1 MRLGAPAKGL
11 FNNQADWE
19 DKSNFL
25 VFRSLG
31 PLDPNSHGHL
41 PGHRSRRREGGH
53 CEATKNGQGVPVT
66 HETHPGDIYP
76 FNDNNIFSSFAMR
89 DVAKQ
94 ERRAHGYAL
103 SGDCAMLKLPSL

>member
-1 MRLGAPAKGL
+1 MGTCRGIGADAGG
-11 FNNQADWE
+11 
-19 DKSNFL
+19 
-25 VFRSLG
+25 R
-31 PLDPNSHGHL
+31 PLRGH
-41 PGHRSRRREGGH
+41 
-53 CEATKNGQGVPVT
+53 KNGQGVPVT

>member
-1 MRLGAPAKGL
+1 M
-11 FNNQADWE
+11 
-19 DKSNFL
+19 
-25 VFRSLG
+25 
-31 PLDPNSHGHL
+31 
-41 PGHRSRRREGGH
+41 
-53 CEATKNGQGVPVT
+53 T